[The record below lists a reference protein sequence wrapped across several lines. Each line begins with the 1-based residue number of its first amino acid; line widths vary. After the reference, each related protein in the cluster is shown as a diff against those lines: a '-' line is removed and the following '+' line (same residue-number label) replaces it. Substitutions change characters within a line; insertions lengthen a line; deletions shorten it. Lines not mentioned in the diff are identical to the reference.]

1 MKRWEPIKTEKKQLG
16 GIIKFLQKISP
27 KLASKARG
35 RLLASRLRQIKD
47 FKTPYIF
54 PGQLGW
60 SPAETRTVWHR
71 TNNPN
76 FKIKRVFEGRWDAK
90 EHRAPRN
97 GLWVSEKKDIGF
109 MNDRPILVQIQQT
122 LKKPM
127 VQIGDIP
134 SRGKNNMRN
143 YILRDAEQSGAD
155 AVKFQGIKD
164 NKTSNQN
171 VTFIFEPTTSAT
183 ILPKEH
189 EALKS
194 NMRVPGQLGMGSI
207 NTKTPLEEHIRRVM
221 GKKPIPL
228 EEYIGS
234 PDYHQLSD
242 MRIFRKADSGRKFM
256 REYLKSPQWVKR
268 ASKHMSKQEAQKLG
282 KFESQLLDPIYPP
295 KGFEPLHTELKL
307 LDNGILGQSFV
318 PYDVKQY
325 NREIRINPYTG
336 ADLKYVGVHEGAHAS
351 TLNYTP
357 SGKEKQYKE
366 LFPEELQP
374 LLDKQLANAK
384 KLADQLEIDPKR
396 YKKYI
401 DVIAEERN
409 LSTQD
414 AKNLIDNWISYL
426 KDPGE
431 TRARGLAAVAYG
443 RTKDIPKEIDP
454 GKNVFT
460 KESLDNLYK
469 NIFSIGVPIVGGA
482 LTLKQLENEN

>member
-35 RLLASRLRQIKD
+35 RLLASRLRQVKD

-76 FKIKRVFEGRWDAK
+76 FKIERKHKGRWDA
-90 EHRAPRN
+90 ETHGAPGN

-134 SRGKNNMRN
+134 SHGKNNMRN

-183 ILPKEH
+183 ILPKE
-189 EALKS
+189 
-194 NMRVPGQLGMGSI
+194 
-207 NTKTPLEEHIRRVM
+207 
-221 GKKPIPL
+221 
-228 EEYIGS
+228 
-234 PDYHQLSD
+234 
-242 MRIFRKADSGRKFM
+242 
-256 REYLKSPQWVKR
+256 
-268 ASKHMSKQEAQKLG
+268 
-282 KFESQLLDPIYPP
+282 
-295 KGFEPLHTELKL
+295 
-307 LDNGILGQSFV
+307 
-318 PYDVKQY
+318 
-325 NREIRINPYTG
+325 
-336 ADLKYVGVHEGAHAS
+336 
-351 TLNYTP
+351 
-357 SGKEKQYKE
+357 
-366 LFPEELQP
+366 
-374 LLDKQLANAK
+374 
-384 KLADQLEIDPKR
+384 
-396 YKKYI
+396 
-401 DVIAEERN
+401 
-409 LSTQD
+409 
-414 AKNLIDNWISYL
+414 
-426 KDPGE
+426 
-431 TRARGLAAVAYG
+431 
-443 RTKDIPKEIDP
+443 IDP
-454 GKNVFT
+454 GQGIFT

-469 NIFSIGVPIVGGA
+469 NIFSIGVPIVSGA

>member
-16 GIIKFLQKISP
+16 GIIKLLQKVAP

-35 RLLASRLRQIKD
+35 RLLASHLKQVKD

-76 FKIKRVFEGRWDAK
+76 FKIKRVHEGRWDAK
-90 EHRAPRN
+90 EHEAPKN

-109 MNDRPILVQIQQT
+109 MNDRPILVQLQQT

-134 SRGKNNMRN
+134 TQGKNNMRN
-143 YILRDAEQSGAD
+143 YILRESEQSGAD

-171 VTFIFEPTTSAT
+171 VTFIFEPTISAT
-183 ILPKEH
+183 MP
-189 EALKS
+189 LKNQS
-194 NMRVPGQLGMGSI
+194 LLDSPEYRQL
-207 NTKTPLEEHIRRVM
+207 
-221 GKKPIPL
+221 
-228 EEYIGS
+228 
-234 PDYHQLSD
+234 QLQ
-242 MRIFRKADSGRKFM
+242 RIWEKADSGRRFL
-256 REYLKSPQWVKR
+256 REYLKSPKWGER
-268 ASKHMSKQEAQKLG
+268 ASKHMSKQEVQKLG
-282 KFESQLLDPIYPP
+282 KFESQLIDLMNPP
-295 KGFEPLHTELKL
+295 KGFKPIRTKLKL
-307 LDNGILGQSFV
+307 LDHGVLGESILPQ
-318 PYDVKQY
+318 DKQQW
-325 NREIRINPYTG
+325 RQILVDPITG
-336 ADLKYVGVHEGAHAS
+336 ADLKYVGVHEAAHAS
-351 TLNYTP
+351 TLNYP
-357 SGKEKQYKE
+357 LSKGEEYYKE
-366 LFPEELQP
+366 LVPKELRP
-374 LLDKQLANAK
+374 LLDKQFDNAK

-396 YKKYI
+396 YKETVDSYI
-401 DVIAEERN
+401 RDMPTISKQTV
-409 LSTQD
+409 
-414 AKNLIDNWISYL
+414 KNLVDNRILYL

-431 TRARGLAAVAYG
+431 ARARGLAAVAYG
-443 RTKDIPKEIDP
+443 RTKDIPREIDP
-454 GKNVFT
+454 GQGIFT

>member
-16 GIIKFLQKISP
+16 GIIKLLQKVAP

-35 RLLASRLRQIKD
+35 RLLASHLKQVKD

-90 EHRAPRN
+90 EHGAPKN

-109 MNDRPILVQIQQT
+109 MNDRPILIQLQQT

-134 SRGKNNMRN
+134 TQGKNNMRN
-143 YILRDAEQSGAD
+143 YILRESEQSGAD

-171 VTFIFEPTTSAT
+171 VTFIFEPTISAT
-183 ILPKEH
+183 MP
-189 EALKS
+189 LKNQS
-194 NMRVPGQLGMGSI
+194 LLDSPEYRQLQLQRI
-207 NTKTPLEEHIRRVM
+207 WEE
-221 GKKPIPL
+221 
-228 EEYIGS
+228 
-234 PDYHQLSD
+234 
-242 MRIFRKADSGRKFM
+242 ADSGRRFL
-256 REYLKSPQWVKR
+256 REYLRSPKWGER
-268 ASKHMSKQEAQKLG
+268 ASKHMSRQEAFNLG
-282 KFESQLLDPIYPP
+282 HFESQLLSLHNPP
-295 KGFEPLHTELKL
+295 EGFKPLHLRLKL
-307 LDNGILGQSFV
+307 LDNGVSGQSAM
-318 PYDVKQY
+318 PYKSKQSY
-325 NREIRINPYTG
+325 REIQIDPNNAVAPRYT
-336 ADLKYVGVHEGAHAS
+336 GVHESAHAS
-351 TLNYTP
+351 NLNYTP
-357 SGKEKQYKE
+357 FDGYKHYKE

-396 YKKYI
+396 YKESV
-401 DVIAEERN
+401 DRVAQNRN
-409 LSTQD
+409 ISTQD
-414 AKNLIDNWISYL
+414 AKNLIDNWILYL

-431 TRARGLAAVAYG
+431 VRARGLAAVAYS
-443 RTKDIPKEIDP
+443 RTMHTKDIPKEVDGGQGI
-454 GKNVFT
+454 FT
-460 KESLDNLYK
+460 KESLDNLYR
-469 NIFSIGVPIVGGA
+469 NIFSIGAPIGVGLYA
-482 LTLKQLENEN
+482 TQN

>member
-16 GIIKFLQKISP
+16 GIIKLLQKVAP

-35 RLLASRLRQIKD
+35 RLLASRLKQVKD

-90 EHRAPRN
+90 EHGAPKN

-109 MNDRPILVQIQQT
+109 MNDRPILVQLQQT

-134 SRGKNNMRN
+134 TQGKNNMRN
-143 YILRDAEQSGAD
+143 YILREAEQSGAD

-171 VTFIFEPTTSAT
+171 VTFIFEPTISAT
-183 ILPKEH
+183 MP
-189 EALKS
+189 LKNQS
-194 NMRVPGQLGMGSI
+194 LLDSPEYRQL
-207 NTKTPLEEHIRRVM
+207 
-221 GKKPIPL
+221 
-228 EEYIGS
+228 
-234 PDYHQLSD
+234 QLQ
-242 MRIFRKADSGRKFM
+242 RIWEKVDSGRKFL
-256 REYLKSPQWVKR
+256 REYLKSPKWGER
-268 ASKHMSKQEAQKLG
+268 ASKHMSRQEAFKLG
-282 KFESQLLDPIYPP
+282 HFESQLLSSHNPP
-295 KGFEPLHTELKL
+295 EGFKPLYLRLKL
-307 LDNGILGQSFV
+307 LNNGASGQSV
-318 PYDVKQY
+318 MPYKSKQSY
-325 NREIRINPYTG
+325 REIQIDPNNAVAPRYT
-336 ADLKYVGVHEGAHAS
+336 GVHESAHAS
-351 TLNYTP
+351 NLNYTP
-357 SGKEKQYKE
+357 FNGYKHYKE

-396 YKKYI
+396 YKESV
-401 DVIAEERN
+401 DFVAENRN
-409 LSTQD
+409 ISTQD
-414 AKNLIDNWISYL
+414 AKDLIDNWILYL

-431 TRARGLAAVAYG
+431 VRARGLASVAYS
-443 RTKDIPKEIDP
+443 RTMHTKDIPKEVDGGQGI
-454 GKNVFT
+454 FT
-460 KESLDNLYK
+460 KESLDNLYR
-469 NIFSIGVPIVGGA
+469 NIFSIGAPIGVGLYA
-482 LTLKQLENEN
+482 AQN

>member
-16 GIIKFLQKISP
+16 GIIKLLQKVAP
-27 KLASKARG
+27 KLASKAKG
-35 RLLASRLRQIKD
+35 RLLASRLKQVKD

-90 EHRAPRN
+90 EHGAPKN

-109 MNDRPILVQIQQT
+109 MNDRPILVQLQQT

-134 SRGKNNMRN
+134 TQGKNNMRN
-143 YILRDAEQSGAD
+143 QILREAEQSGAD

-183 ILPKEH
+183 ILQKEH
-189 EALKS
+189 KVLKKR
-194 NMRVPGQLGMGSI
+194 MMVPEKDRPGFI
-207 NTKTPLEEHIRRVM
+207 VPTPPHLQKQHS
-221 GKKPIPL
+221 L
-228 EEYIGS
+228 NS
-234 PDYHQLSD
+234 PEKRLLSD
-242 MRIFRKADSGRKFM
+242 MRIFRKADSGREFM
-256 REYLKSPQWVKR
+256 MKYLKSPQWAKR

-282 KFESQLLDPIYPP
+282 KFESQLIDLMNPP
-295 KGFEPLHTELKL
+295 KGFKPIRTKLKL
-307 LDNGILGQSFV
+307 LDHGVLGESIL
-318 PYDVKQY
+318 PYDKYQWRQILVDP
-325 NREIRINPYTG
+325 ITG
-336 ADLKYVGVHEGAHAS
+336 ANLKYVGVHEAAHAS
-351 TLNYTP
+351 TLNYP
-357 SGKEKQYKE
+357 LSKGEEYYKE
-366 LFPEELQP
+366 LVPEELRP
-374 LLDKQLANAK
+374 LLDKQFDNAK

-396 YKKYI
+396 YKETVDSYI
-401 DVIAEERN
+401 RDMPTISKQTV
-409 LSTQD
+409 
-414 AKNLIDNWISYL
+414 KNLVDNRILYL

-431 TRARGLAAVAYG
+431 ARARGLAAVAYG
-443 RTKDIPKEIDP
+443 RTKDIPREIDP
-454 GKNVFT
+454 GQGTFT

>member
-16 GIIKFLQKISP
+16 GIIKLLQKVAP

-35 RLLASRLRQIKD
+35 RLLASRLKQVKD

-76 FKIKRVFEGRWDAK
+76 FKIKRKFKGRWDAK
-90 EHRAPRN
+90 EHGAPEN

-109 MNDRPILVQIQQT
+109 MNDRPILVQLQQT

-134 SRGKNNMRN
+134 TQGKNNMRN
-143 YILRDAEQSGAD
+143 YILRESEQSGAD

-171 VTFIFEPTTSAT
+171 VTFIFEPTTSTT

-189 EALKS
+189 KVLKKR
-194 NMRVPGQLGMGSI
+194 MQIPEKDRPGFIVP
-207 NTKTPLEEHIRRVM
+207 TPPHLQKQHY
-221 GKKPIPL
+221 L
-228 EEYIGS
+228 DS
-234 PDYHQLSD
+234 PEKRLLDD
-242 MRIFRKADSGRKFM
+242 MRLFRKADSGREFM
-256 REYLKSPQWVKR
+256 MKYLKSPQWIKR
-268 ASKHMSKQEAQKLG
+268 ALKHMSKREAQKLG
-282 KFESQLLDPIYPP
+282 KFESQLIELMNPP
-295 KGFEPLHTELKL
+295 KGFKPIRTKLKL
-307 LDNGILGQSFV
+307 LDHGVLGESIL
-318 PYDVKQY
+318 PHDKQQW
-325 NREIRINPYTG
+325 RQILVDPITG
-336 ADLKYVGVHEGAHAS
+336 ADLKYVGVHEAAHAS
-351 TLNYTP
+351 TLNYP
-357 SGKEKQYKE
+357 LSKGEEYYKE
-366 LFPEELQP
+366 LVPEELRP
-374 LLDKQLANAK
+374 LLDKQFDNAK

-396 YKKYI
+396 YKETVDSYLRDMPTI
-401 DVIAEERN
+401 SEQTV
-409 LSTQD
+409 
-414 AKNLIDNWISYL
+414 KNLLDNRILYL

-431 TRARGLAAVAYG
+431 ARARGLAAVAYG
-443 RTKDIPKEIDP
+443 RTKDIPREIDP
-454 GKNVFT
+454 GQGIFT

-469 NIFSIGVPIVGGA
+469 NIFSIGVPIVSGA

>member
-16 GIIKFLQKISP
+16 GIIKLLQKVSP

-35 RLLASRLRQIKD
+35 RLLASHLKQVKD

-90 EHRAPRN
+90 EHGAPKN

-109 MNDRPILVQIQQT
+109 MNDRPILVQLQQT

-134 SRGKNNMRN
+134 TQGKNNMRN
-143 YILRDAEQSGAD
+143 YILRESEQSGAD

-171 VTFIFEPTTSAT
+171 VTFIFEPTISAT
-183 ILPKEH
+183 MP
-189 EALKS
+189 LKNQS
-194 NMRVPGQLGMGSI
+194 LLDSPEYRQLQLQRI
-207 NTKTPLEEHIRRVM
+207 WEE
-221 GKKPIPL
+221 
-228 EEYIGS
+228 
-234 PDYHQLSD
+234 
-242 MRIFRKADSGRKFM
+242 ADSGRRFL
-256 REYLKSPQWVKR
+256 REYLRSPKWGER
-268 ASKHMSKQEAQKLG
+268 ASKHMSRQEAFNLG
-282 KFESQLLDPIYPP
+282 HFESQLLSLHNPP
-295 KGFEPLHTELKL
+295 EGFKPLHLRLKL
-307 LDNGILGQSFV
+307 LDNGASGQSAM
-318 PYDVKQY
+318 PYKSKQSY
-325 NREIRINPYTG
+325 REIQIDPNNAVAPRYT
-336 ADLKYVGVHEGAHAS
+336 GVHESAHAS
-351 TLNYTP
+351 NLNYTP
-357 SGKEKQYKE
+357 FNGYKHYKE

-396 YKKYI
+396 YKESV
-401 DVIAEERN
+401 DFVAENRN
-409 LSTQD
+409 ISTQD
-414 AKNLIDNWISYL
+414 AKNLIDNWILYL

-431 TRARGLAAVAYG
+431 VRARGLAAVAYS
-443 RTKDIPKEIDP
+443 RTMHTKDIPKEVDGGQGI
-454 GKNVFT
+454 FT
-460 KESLDNLYK
+460 KESLDNLYR
-469 NIFSIGVPIVGGA
+469 NIFSIGAPIGVGLYA
-482 LTLKQLENEN
+482 TQN